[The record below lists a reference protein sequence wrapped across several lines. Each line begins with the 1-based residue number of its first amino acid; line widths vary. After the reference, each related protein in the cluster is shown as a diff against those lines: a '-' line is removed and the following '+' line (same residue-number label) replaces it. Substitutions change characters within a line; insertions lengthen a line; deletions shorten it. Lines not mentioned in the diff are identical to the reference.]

1 MRRFGLFL
9 PSIILIAAAQAF
21 AADDAVTRA
30 MKLYEKRHYG
40 EAASMLRAANASVE
54 SGKKGAANLALG
66 MIYFKNAVLHREL
79 YQAAVVASQDYLKKL
94 SAAQGKDRSRF
105 VDLYF
110 GQALAESGKPGAA
123 AIYLKKFSA
132 NGGVEPRYQ
141 AIAKISLALG
151 YSRNNEPAKATEL
164 WRGIDAS
171 DPEVKAELAA
181 AFSKAGLVEQ
191 EPISYRRRDSL
202 RDEGVQQTPFDAYGE
217 EPCFHLCPGERADR
231 EGPGTARCVQ
241 I

>member
-1 MRRFGLFL
+1 M
-9 PSIILIAAAQAF
+9 QAF
-21 AADDAVTRA
+21 AADDVVTRA
-30 MKLYEKRHYG
+30 MKLYEKRHYD

-79 YQAAVVASQDYLKKL
+79 YQSAVVASQDYLKKL

-105 VDLYF
+105 ADLYF

-151 YSRNNEPAKATEL
+151 YSRNNE
-164 WRGIDAS
+164 
-171 DPEVKAELAA
+171 
-181 AFSKAGLVEQ
+181 AGEGNRTLERNRCFRSRSEGRACGCVQQGRTREQ

-202 RDEGVQQTPFDAYGE
+202 RDEGVWQTPFDAYGE
-217 EPCFHLCPGERADR
+217 EPYFHLCPGERADR